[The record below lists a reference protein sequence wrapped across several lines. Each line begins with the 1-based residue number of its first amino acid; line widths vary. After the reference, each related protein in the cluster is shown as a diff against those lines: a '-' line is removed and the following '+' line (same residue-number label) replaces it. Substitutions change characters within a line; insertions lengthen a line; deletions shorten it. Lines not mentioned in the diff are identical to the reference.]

1 MHKKVLAIVGLLVL
15 AGCQTPQ
22 AVPPSE
28 TPAAPEPGVPH
39 RADQPALPPIY
50 SAGPLTRAAVGTY
63 MDSQEADLRS
73 YLRGQGVLVSRR
85 GDALAV
91 TLQSDRLFDHGEI
104 SDWGDAFLRAMVQV
118 LAHYDHTLIEVNG
131 YSDAAATPDAA
142 VATSQK
148 RAKAVADGL
157 SRYGVAAGRLT
168 VNGLGAT
175 NLRVAN
181 ASDPKNRRIEIK
193 ITPNPKYHADIV
205 NTAYN

>member
-1 MHKKVLAIVGLLVL
+1 MQKKVVALVGLMVL

-22 AVPPSE
+22 AVPPVA
-28 TPAAPEPGVPH
+28 PAPPASPVPH
-39 RADQPALPPIY
+39 RADQPALPPIH
-50 SAGPLTRAAVGTY
+50 SAGPLTCATVSTY
-63 MDSQEADLRS
+63 MDAQEADLRS

-85 GDALAV
+85 GDGLAV
-91 TLQSDRLFDHGEI
+91 TLQSDRLFDHGEM

-118 LAHYDHTLIEVNG
+118 LGHYDHTLIEVNG
-131 YSDAAATPDAA
+131 YSDAAATPEAA

-157 SRYGVAAGRLT
+157 AHYGVATSRLT

-181 ASDPKNRRIEIK
+181 ASDAKNRRIEIK
-193 ITPNPKYHADIV
+193 IAPNPK
-205 NTAYN
+205 